1 MFATIRENISPA
13 IVAAAAVFILGT
25 IVLALCVAVVRH
37 RLS

>member
-37 RLS
+37 RPS

>member
-13 IVAAAAVFILGT
+13 IVAAAAVFIVGT
-25 IVLALCVAVVRH
+25 VVLALCALAIR